1 MYLRC
6 LKKAKNRRKQN
17 FEDEAN
23 NMHLDK
29 ECTQRS
35 NLNGKYLSANLVLK
49 FPDFLFYFHIL
60 LLSSIGL
67 LVMYDL
73 ILRYEARVNA
83 LDRLV
88 LILFVISFLILYH
101 LSYI

>member
-1 MYLRC
+1 
-6 LKKAKNRRKQN
+6 
-17 FEDEAN
+17 
-23 NMHLDK
+23 
-29 ECTQRS
+29 
-35 NLNGKYLSANLVLK
+35 
-49 FPDFLFYFHIL
+49 
-60 LLSSIGL
+60 
-67 LVMYDL
+67 MYDL